1 VKPGRRRAGA
11 RQAACNVCPMRVRI
25 AHDTTYRYERPVRAL
40 VQALRLTPRDHDGQ
54 HVRSWRIEPSVDGRL
69 QPREDALGNILHMF
83 SADRAVEGITVRV
96 TGEVETSDASGVL
109 RGTVERV
116 DLRRGLVVLRDERGG
131 RYVTASLRRSGYG
144 RGLGIDDLR
153 RGDRITLVGNWT
165 RGDVFDADRI
175 ENVRSGRY

>member
-1 VKPGRRRAGA
+1 
-11 RQAACNVCPMRVRI
+11 MS
-25 AHDTTYRYERPVRAL
+25 D
-40 VQALRLTPRDHDGQ
+40 
-54 HVRSWRIEPSVDGRL
+54 
-69 QPREDALGNILHMF
+69 
-83 SADRAVEGITVRV
+83 VRV
-96 TGEVETSDASGVL
+96 GVSIRLGGILGGRGLVNVDVVDWLGGDDYYDGGGYRDRGYDRGYDRGVL